1 VTREFKIGARTI
13 DDESDCYIIAE
24 LGHNHQGSVARA
36 KEMTLMA
43 QQCGADAVKLQK
55 RDNRTLY
62 TFSQYEAPYE
72 NENSFGATYGKHR
85 EHLELGWDEYV
96 ELVEYA
102 REIGID
108 LFATAFDFPSADFLD
123 TLGVPA
129 IKIASGDL
137 NNLPL
142 LKHVAECG
150 RPMIISTGGGTESD
164 IRLAYETIRPI
175 NEQVCILLCTAAYP
189 ASFDE
194 LNLRVIETLRAQ
206 YAEVVVGFSS
216 HDNGIAMPVAAYVLG
231 ARVIEKHVT
240 FDRAAKGTD
249 HAFSLERPGLQRMVR
264 DLRNTRIALG
274 ARMRARRRRS
284 TKWGRNSS
292 PRMHST
298 PDIGSDLRMSR
309 SSHPRTGFPHRSTGT
324 CSGAS
329 LFGQSKQTRTS
340 HGTISTLRRRDAR
353 RRSRALTC
361 LSIPKP
367 RSRWL
372 PEHGE
377 ASADAC
383 AGLTTGRRLDIWL
396 SSLRPRKHSS
406 IFSNVFRGIRPQV
419 VASPSASSSRRG
431 SRRRFRGGQSR
442 SRSASSDAAVP

>member
-274 ARMRARRRRS
+274 DGHKRPYESETAPLYKMGKKLVAAHALDAGHRLGPEDVAIKSPKDGLPPSEYGNVLGRVLIRS
-284 TKWGRNSS
+284 IEADEN
-292 PRMHST
+292 
-298 PDIGSDLRMSR
+298 
-309 SSHPRTGFPHRSTGT
+309 
-324 CSGAS
+324 
-329 LFGQSKQTRTS
+329 
-340 HGTISTLRRRDAR
+340 ISWDNLDAPP
-353 RRSRALTC
+353 A
-361 LSIPKP
+361 
-367 RSRWL
+367 
-372 PEHGE
+372 
-377 ASADAC
+377 
-383 AGLTTGRRLDIWL
+383 
-396 SSLRPRKHSS
+396 
-406 IFSNVFRGIRPQV
+406 
-419 VASPSASSSRRG
+419 
-431 SRRRFRGGQSR
+431 
-442 SRSASSDAAVP
+442 